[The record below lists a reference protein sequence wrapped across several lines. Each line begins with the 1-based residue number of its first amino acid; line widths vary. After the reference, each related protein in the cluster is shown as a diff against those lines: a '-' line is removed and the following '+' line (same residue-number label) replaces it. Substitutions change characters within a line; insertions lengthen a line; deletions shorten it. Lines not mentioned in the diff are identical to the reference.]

1 MSQFGLI
8 AIFPIKFIFKAF
20 LLCELAQN
28 LSISDDL
35 DNDID
40 DIIQVNYRTKEVTSY
55 FYQD

>member
-8 AIFPIKFIFKAF
+8 AIFPNKIIFKAF